1 MFFTASLSPQSSVLM
16 STFFAAVSRT
26 DITPPIGI
34 AHGNWSA
41 QGHERAEG
49 VDLPMFCTVLAA
61 SDGNEEIILA
71 EWELLYP
78 PSGEWLIE
86 ARKRI
91 TDLTGVPASHIR
103 LSSTHTHAGPSLSK
117 PWFEGGAEMVAPYI
131 ASLNDRLAGAALAA
145 HRAMKPARV
154 AGGSGTCAVNTNRR
168 RPWKEGREHFANHPF
183 YMEHCDQPPDPILM
197 APYPEGFSDHQVG
210 VICIDDA
217 ETNEPLAILV
227 NYAAHPTIMAWDNR
241 LLSPDYPGTVRRV
254 VENIVGGTCLFLQG
268 AAGNQDTVRD
278 YACRSEDARWVGKQ
292 IGIEAARVAAL
303 IETQPMQLD
312 VSKHVESSWTMGIG
326 GRVPRGESDGT
337 VRAISRVVSM
347 PVWQHEPPTQD
358 EIENVARLERELA
371 ELRAQN
377 AAEDQVRKANMR
389 VRRAALNLNVNKKRS
404 AGETIEME
412 FQAIRLGNCALV
424 GIPVEPF
431 AEIGVAVKQA
441 SPFAT
446 TFFSGYTNGAEY
458 YMPMPY
464 AYEEG
469 GYEVWMSPFAPEAAE
484 KTIGASIE
492 LLEALSDKH

>member
-1 MFFTASLSPQSSVLM
+1 MSPFL
-16 STFFAAVSRT
+16 AGVSRA

-49 VDLPMFCTVLAA
+49 IDLPMFCTVLAA
-61 SDGNEEIILA
+61 SDGVQEIILA

-103 LSSTHTHAGPSLSK
+103 LSATHTHAGPSLRK
-117 PWFEGGAEMVAPYI
+117 PWFEAGAEMVEPYI

-145 HRAMKPARV
+145 HRNLKPARV
-154 AGGSGTCAVNTNRR
+154 AGGYGTCAVNNNRR
-168 RPWKEGREHFANHPF
+168 RPWKEGADHFANHPF
-183 YMEHCDQPPDPILM
+183 YLEHQDQQLDPILM
-197 APYPEGFSDHQVG
+197 SPYPEGFSDHQVG
-210 VICIDDA
+210 VIRIDDA
-217 ETNEPLAILV
+217 TSSDPIAILV
-227 NYAAHPTIMAWDNR
+227 NFAAHPTIMAWDNR

-268 AAGNQDTVRD
+268 AAGNQDTIRD
-278 YACRSEDARWVGKQ
+278 YMCRSEDARWVGKQ
-292 IGIEAARVAAL
+292 IGIEAARVASL

-312 VSKHVESSWTMGIG
+312 VSKHVESSWTMGVG
-326 GRVPRGESDGT
+326 GRIPNGESDGT
-337 VRAISRVVSM
+337 VRAVSRVIPLPAWHRS
-347 PVWQHEPPTQD
+347 PPTQD
-358 EIENVARLERELA
+358 EIENVTRLERELA
-371 ELRAQN
+371 DLRAQG
-377 AAEDQVRKANMR
+377 APDSKVRAANMR
-389 VRRAALNLNVNKKRS
+389 VRRSALNLSVNKKRS
-404 AGETIEME
+404 AGTEIPLE
-412 FQAIRLGNCALV
+412 FQALRLGNTALV

-431 AEIGVAVKQA
+431 AEIGVAVKEA

-464 AYEEG
+464 AYQEG
-469 GYEVWMSPFAPEAAE
+469 GYEVWMSPFAPQAAE
-484 KTIGASIE
+484 KTIEVSVE
-492 LLEALSDKH
+492 LLKEIAT